1 MPSFIV
7 VNGENKYRAGSYVSI
22 SDSTQQEANIAGGD
36 VCLVGDFPLFES
48 GVPYV
53 FNTNTELQKWLTQS
67 FQNNAEVKDI
77 KHAFAA
83 PLLNSS
89 LTPSSLTMVN
99 VRPNTQASRMLKWYT
114 GNNLSGPAGIRLKSK
129 FWGKAGLNISSKLS
143 ADKLEINESGSLRET
158 LRFTSASNPVTIEYV
173 ATSPRDYT
181 FTTLEVEVTSD
192 KLEILY
198 AYDVTNANTVNVNL
212 PHNGTVTVDGA
223 DGADLNEGNITIT
236 GINASNGSQETEIL
250 SGTTE
255 ALTSTKSFQRI
266 VSIQN
271 EDSANITVSG
281 KIISTDLDEITDVFN
296 TLRMLTDEDSN
307 FIVKTRGTIIAGES
321 LDRLANTSVI
331 AGSPVSLTTFNADVL
346 RACAGS
352 KYIEAEKVNNI
363 KSVADATF
371 FSHST
376 GGTENEVI
384 LATDWDTYGLTP
396 IKTLGVHILVST
408 SQDPVIHEK
417 FRVHCRDAAII
428 GRERNAWV
436 CTTDNQSISSIYN
449 TFVKELNDRNMAV
462 VCQTPKWSTNNT
474 SSPMWTLALLCACVQ
489 GATSIAEPLTLKDV
503 TKNLQKVSNSAIN
516 LQTDIN
522 EAIENSIVL
531 MTDSRTS
538 QFLQIERSVTTYRED
553 LSHIVY
559 TEVTANES
567 LNACLRDLR
576 NALQKTIGGKA
587 SSDQLSRVLSLA
599 TSRLKRQKDQQMIE
613 DFRNLTAVLDGD
625 IINLGFDLAVM
636 RPQNFLNINVNLVR

>member
-99 VRPNTQASRMLKWYT
+99 VRPNTQAFRLLGGLK
-114 GNNLSGPAGIRLKSK
+114 LKSK

-173 ATSPRDYT
+173 ATTSRDYT

-192 KLEILY
+192 KLEIHY
-198 AYDVTNANTVNVNL
+198 AYVVAGATEQAGATEISVNL

-223 DGADLNEGNITIT
+223 DGASLNGGNITIT
-236 GINASNGSQETEIL
+236 GINASNGSQETEAL
-250 SGTTE
+250 SGTSTD

-271 EDSANITVSG
+271 GDSADITVSG

-331 AGSPVSLTTFNADVL
+331 AGSSVSLTTFNADVL

-352 KYIEAEKVNNI
+352 KYIEAEKVDNI

-376 GGTENEVI
+376 GGTQNEVI

-462 VCQTPKWSTNNT
+462 VCQTPKWLGNPT

-503 TKNLQKVSNSAIN
+503 TKDLQKVSNSAIN

-531 MTDSRTS
+531 ITDSRTS
-538 QFLQIERSVTTYRED
+538 PYLQIERSVTTYRED

>member
-1 MPSFIV
+1 
-7 VNGENKYRAGSYVSI
+7 
-22 SDSTQQEANIAGGD
+22 
-36 VCLVGDFPLFES
+36 
-48 GVPYV
+48 
-53 FNTNTELQKWLTQS
+53 
-67 FQNNAEVKDI
+67 
-77 KHAFAA
+77 
-83 PLLNSS
+83 
-89 LTPSSLTMVN
+89 
-99 VRPNTQASRMLKWYT
+99 
-114 GNNLSGPAGIRLKSK
+114 
-129 FWGKAGLNISSKLS
+129 
-143 ADKLEINESGSLRET
+143 
-158 LRFTSASNPVTIEYV
+158 
-173 ATSPRDYT
+173 
-181 FTTLEVEVTSD
+181 
-192 KLEILY
+192 
-198 AYDVTNANTVNVNL
+198 
-212 PHNGTVTVDGA
+212 
-223 DGADLNEGNITIT
+223 
-236 GINASNGSQETEIL
+236 
-250 SGTTE
+250 
-255 ALTSTKSFQRI
+255 
-266 VSIQN
+266 
-271 EDSANITVSG
+271 
-281 KIISTDLDEITDVFN
+281 
-296 TLRMLTDEDSN
+296 
-307 FIVKTRGTIIAGES
+307 
-321 LDRLANTSVI
+321 
-331 AGSPVSLTTFNADVL
+331 
-346 RACAGS
+346 
-352 KYIEAEKVNNI
+352 
-363 KSVADATF
+363 
-371 FSHST
+371 
-376 GGTENEVI
+376 
-384 LATDWDTYGLTP
+384 
-396 IKTLGVHILVST
+396 LGVHILVST

-462 VCQTPKWSTNNT
+462 VCQTPKWLGNPT

-503 TKNLQKVSNSAIN
+503 TKNLEKVGNSAIN

-531 MTDSRTS
+531 ITDSRTS
-538 QFLQIERSVTTYRED
+538 PYLQIERSVTTYRED

>member
-99 VRPNTQASRMLKWYT
+99 VRPNTQAFRLLGGLK
-114 GNNLSGPAGIRLKSK
+114 LKSK

-173 ATSPRDYT
+173 ATTSRDYT

-192 KLEILY
+192 KLEIHY
-198 AYDVTNANTVNVNL
+198 AYVVAGATEQAGATEISVNL

-223 DGADLNEGNITIT
+223 DGASLNGGNITIT
-236 GINASNGSQETEIL
+236 GINASNGSQETEAL
-250 SGTTE
+250 SGTSTD

-271 EDSANITVSG
+271 GDSADITVSG

-331 AGSPVSLTTFNADVL
+331 AGSSVSLTTFNADVL

-352 KYIEAEKVNNI
+352 KYIEAEKVDNI

-376 GGTENEVI
+376 GGTQNEVI

-462 VCQTPKWSTNNT
+462 VCQTPKWLGNPT

-503 TKNLQKVSNSAIN
+503 TKNLEKVGNSAIN

-531 MTDSRTS
+531 ITDSRTS
-538 QFLQIERSVTTYRED
+538 PYLQIERSVTTYRED

>member
-99 VRPNTQASRMLKWYT
+99 VRPNTQAFRLLGGLK
-114 GNNLSGPAGIRLKSK
+114 LKSK

-173 ATSPRDYT
+173 ATTSRDYT

-192 KLEILY
+192 KLEIHY
-198 AYDVTNANTVNVNL
+198 AYVVAGATEQAGATEISVNL

-223 DGADLNEGNITIT
+223 DGASLNGGNITIT
-236 GINASNGSQETEIL
+236 GINASNGSQETEAL
-250 SGTTE
+250 SGTSTD

-271 EDSANITVSG
+271 GDSADITVSG

-331 AGSPVSLTTFNADVL
+331 AGSSVSLTTFNADVL

-352 KYIEAEKVNNI
+352 KYIEAEKVDNI

-376 GGTENEVI
+376 GGTQNEVI

-408 SQDPVIHEK
+408 
-417 FRVHCRDAAII
+417 
-428 GRERNAWV
+428 
-436 CTTDNQSISSIYN
+436 
-449 TFVKELNDRNMAV
+449 
-462 VCQTPKWSTNNT
+462 
-474 SSPMWTLALLCACVQ
+474 
-489 GATSIAEPLTLKDV
+489 
-503 TKNLQKVSNSAIN
+503 
-516 LQTDIN
+516 
-522 EAIENSIVL
+522 
-531 MTDSRTS
+531 
-538 QFLQIERSVTTYRED
+538 
-553 LSHIVY
+553 
-559 TEVTANES
+559 
-567 LNACLRDLR
+567 
-576 NALQKTIGGKA
+576 
-587 SSDQLSRVLSLA
+587 
-599 TSRLKRQKDQQMIE
+599 
-613 DFRNLTAVLDGD
+613 
-625 IINLGFDLAVM
+625 
-636 RPQNFLNINVNLVR
+636 

>member
-99 VRPNTQASRMLKWYT
+99 VRPNTQAFRLLGGLK
-114 GNNLSGPAGIRLKSK
+114 LKSK

-173 ATSPRDYT
+173 ATTSRDYT

-192 KLEILY
+192 KLEIHY
-198 AYDVTNANTVNVNL
+198 AYVVAGATEQAGATEISVNL

-223 DGADLNEGNITIT
+223 DGASLNGGNITIT
-236 GINASNGSQETEIL
+236 GINASNGSQETEAL
-250 SGTTE
+250 SGTSTD

-271 EDSANITVSG
+271 GDSADITVSG

-331 AGSPVSLTTFNADVL
+331 AGSSVSLTTFNADVL

-352 KYIEAEKVNNI
+352 KYIEAEKVDNI

-376 GGTENEVI
+376 GGTQNEVI

-503 TKNLQKVSNSAIN
+503 TKNLEKVGNSAIN

-531 MTDSRTS
+531 ITDSRTS
-538 QFLQIERSVTTYRED
+538 PYLQIERSVTTYRED